1 MPDFEKSKLTREGK
15 GYSTM
20 SLRSHYDYSCEPT
33 YIHRLWH
40 MFAAML
46 ASVAEVSH
54 KNQDIEPFGL

>member
-1 MPDFEKSKLTREGK
+1 
-15 GYSTM
+15 M
-20 SLRSHYDYSCEPT
+20 SLQSHYDYSCEPT